1 MFEARRLKIAVF
13 MGFLCGVACFFMG
26 KYLYGLPLGAS
37 NLGFILLNRAMIG
50 FAVGISNITTL
61 TWSRHGA
68 LMGAVV
74 GAIFAYADAMLGF
87 SWVVIV
93 SILCINPIFGIIIEF
108 GTTVLF
114 GAPIKKT

>member
-1 MFEARRLKIAVF
+1 MFDARRLKIAVF
-13 MGFLCGVACFFMG
+13 MGGLCGVACFLMG

-114 GAPIKKT
+114 GARIKKT